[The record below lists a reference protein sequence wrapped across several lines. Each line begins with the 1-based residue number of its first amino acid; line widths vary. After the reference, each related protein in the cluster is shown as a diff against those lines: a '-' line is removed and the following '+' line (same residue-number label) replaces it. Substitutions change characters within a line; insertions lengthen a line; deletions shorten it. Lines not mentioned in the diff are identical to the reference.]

1 MGKRKTEIWVERDE
15 ERGSWEKEEGWMRT
29 EKREVLDWFAGN
41 NDVREEGNMICLLL
55 LCIFF
60 KQILVFLI

>member
-1 MGKRKTEIWVERDE
+1 
-15 ERGSWEKEEGWMRT
+15 MRT